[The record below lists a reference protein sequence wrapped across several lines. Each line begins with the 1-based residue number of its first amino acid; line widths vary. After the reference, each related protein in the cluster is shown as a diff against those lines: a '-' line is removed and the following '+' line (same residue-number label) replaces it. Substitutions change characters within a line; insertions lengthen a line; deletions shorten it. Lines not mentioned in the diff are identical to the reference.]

1 MLPFFWQTVTMFGLT
16 NNAKEFQR
24 EGPLSTTADAKFIA
38 YAISFWF
45 FGLSL
50 AFSHTHTGRVIFR
63 KDTWEISLTFREL
76 HFPASHADCWLLMY
90 LNYSFPCYFSFPTWP
105 VIFLIK
111 NTSLCFFRFDPWAI
125 AEILFNSR
133 KFSRHISGS
142 RLDNKKW

>member
-1 MLPFFWQTVTMFGLT
+1 MFGLT

-63 KDTWEISLTFREL
+63 KDTREISLTFLEN
-76 HFPASHADCWLLMY
+76 C
-90 LNYSFPCYFSFPTWP
+90 
-105 VIFLIK
+105 
-111 NTSLCFFRFDPWAI
+111 TSLQVMLTPYVLKIFVS
-125 AEILFNSR
+125 ILFQ
-133 KFSRHISGS
+133 FP
-142 RLDNKKW
+142 